1 MKRRIRKILIPFYS
15 FLRDIRPP
23 GFHGVGLYDVF
34 RFFFKGIFNAQFNL
48 MASAIAYNF
57 FFSLFPTL
65 ILLFTLLPYIPV
77 NNLQEQIMEYVKA
90 FVPLDSMGLVD
101 RIVKAS
107 FQKMGIGV
115 IVLNIILILQ
125 PSLRG
130 IIAMMNAFKKPDDY
144 VEKETVFH
152 LYGKAILIFL
162 ILNIFLI
169 LSIVFL
175 NIGIYLINYGK
186 NHHIIG
192 HGLDAMMFS
201 ALNYGITLL
210 LLLFSV
216 TMIYFIGGSNNER
229 WRFFSPGSIIS
240 AVLLLATLIGLNYY
254 FSNFGN
260 YNKIY
265 GGLATVII
273 LMLWFYY
280 ISIVLLLGNE
290 LNYSIDKAEKYKRN
304 FKANAKR
311 LS

>member
-1 MKRRIRKILIPFYS
+1 MIPFYS
-15 FLRDIRPP
+15 YLRDIRPP
-23 GFHGVGLYDVF
+23 GFHGAGLYDVF

-48 MASAIAYNF
+48 MAAAIAYNF

-65 ILLFTLLPYIPV
+65 ILLFTLLPYVPV
-77 NNLQEQIMEYVKA
+77 ENLQEQILFYTKA
-90 FVPLDSMGLVD
+90 FVPADTSNLVD

-115 IVLNIILILQ
+115 IILNIVLILQ

-130 IIAMMNAFKKPDDY
+130 IIAMMNAFRKPNEME
-144 VEKETVFH
+144 VRRTVFH
-152 LYGKAILIFL
+152 LYGRAIMIFVILNLFL
-162 ILNIFLI
+162 ILAI
-169 LSIVFL
+169 LFL
-175 NIGIYLINYGK
+175 NIGGYLIGYAKAHN
-186 NHHIIG
+186 IIG
-192 HGLDAMMFS
+192 YGLDALLLT
-201 ALNYGITLL
+201 ALNYTMTLL

-216 TMIYFIGGSNNER
+216 TMIYFIGGTNKER

-240 AVLLLATLIGLNYY
+240 AVLLLLTLIALNYY

-280 ISIVLLLGNE
+280 IAIVILLGNE
-290 LNYSIDKAEKYKRN
+290 LNYAIDQAEKYKRN
-304 FKANAKR
+304 FKANARR